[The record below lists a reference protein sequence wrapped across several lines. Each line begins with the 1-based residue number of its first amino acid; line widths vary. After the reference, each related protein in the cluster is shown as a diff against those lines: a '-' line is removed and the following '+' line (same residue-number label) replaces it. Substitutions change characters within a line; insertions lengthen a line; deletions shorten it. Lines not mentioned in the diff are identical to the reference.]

1 MTEQLNDLV
10 KDEARKLK
18 KNAKKGELRKL
29 SFRKL
34 APTSAVGCIYGQATG
49 SCFSRRATELIEAGC
64 KRVYHRAEGGYG
76 VNAAE
81 LNGSPKQANRCF
93 YWSPIEVFIAKEE
106 NKLNGNNKVL
116 IDFLKGKT
124 KTLKFK

>member
-1 MTEQLNDLV
+1 MTEELNDLV

-34 APTSAVGCIYGQATG
+34 EPTSAIGCIYGQATG
-49 SCFSRRATELIEAGC
+49 SCFSTRATELIEAGC
-64 KRVYHRAEGGYG
+64 KRVYNRADGLYG

-81 LNGSPKQANRCF
+81 LNGSPKKADRNN
-93 YWSPIEVFIAKEE
+93 YWSPIEVFIAKAG
-106 NKLNGNNKVL
+106 NRLNGNNKVL